1 MEVVVAR
8 IVPPFIIIIIIIIII
23 TPEPLATDFA
33 ETRFFAILFEFQQLQ

>member
-8 IVPPFIIIIIIIIII
+8 IVPPFIIIIIII